1 MSLSRQADDV
11 INYLLQ
17 KADQALDSARSEF
30 QAQRFDFAINRAY
43 YACFYAASAVMLQRG
58 KQFVKHSG
66 LRSAIHKDLVRP
78 GHVAPEWGKVFDR
91 AFEARQEADYLILFS
106 FPSEQVEQVIQ
117 DSVGFVQVMRKLLS
131 QPLSQ

>member
-17 KADQALDSARSEF
+17 KADQALESARSEF

-43 YACFYAASAVMLQRG
+43 YACFYVASAVMVQRG

-66 LRSAIHKDLVRP
+66 L
-78 GHVAPEWGKVFDR
+78 
-91 AFEARQEADYLILFS
+91 
-106 FPSEQVEQVIQ
+106 
-117 DSVGFVQVMRKLLS
+117 VMRELLS
-131 QPLSQ
+131 QPSSQ